1 MAHLTS
7 SRHPDYDAW
16 APFWRLARQAYEG
29 SEEIKAEGTAY
40 LPMPGGF
47 RQAPDPEAAYAAYV
61 ERAVY
66 PEIIAPTIRGMAGV
80 MHAKPASY
88 ELPSSMEY
96 LLEEA
101 SRDNLTLDALH
112 RRITREVLQVGRYG
126 LLADMPAEGV
136 PLAYIAGYTA
146 ECIVNWDTGED
157 GRLNMVL
164 LNESGYERDPETYE
178 WDVARAWRLLELD
191 EAGLYVVRRF
201 REEGGNIIELEPV
214 EPVMAGG
221 ARLDFIP
228 FTFID
233 SNDLTP
239 EPDEIPL
246 LPLAKATIS
255 IYRLEADYRR
265 ALYLTAQPTPVII
278 GAFDEF
284 QDPPPM
290 TIGSAVPW
298 IIPPPGDAKFL
309 EFSGAALAAQR
320 QAILDEMERAV
331 QLGARLLAD
340 QTGQQESGEARRLR
354 YASES
359 ATLTSIAQNVASGL
373 EAVLRHIAVWTGA
386 DPDSVAI
393 TPNLQFNET
402 RLAPQEVDALVRAWQ
417 AGGFSY
423 DTLFSNM
430 QRGGIVADDRT
441 LEEEQEAIER
451 EGGGLGLIG
460 REAEA
465 DAFSE

>member
-16 APFWRLARQAYEG
+16 APFWKLARQAYEG

-40 LPMPGGF
+40 LPMPSGF

-66 PEIIAPTIRGMAGV
+66 PEIVAPTIRGMAGV

-88 ELPSSMEY
+88 ELPPSMEY

-112 RRITREVLQVGRYG
+112 RRITREILQVGRYG
-126 LLADMPAEGV
+126 LLADMPAEGA

-146 ECIVNWDTGED
+146 ECILNWDTADD
-157 GRLNMVL
+157 GRLSMVL
-164 LNESGYERDPETYE
+164 LNESGYERNPETYG

-201 REEGGNIIELEPV
+201 REEGGDIVELDPV

-228 FTFID
+228 FVFID

-246 LPLAKATIS
+246 LPLAKATIN

-309 EFSGAALAAQR
+309 EFSGAALSAQR

-359 ATLTSIAQNVASGL
+359 ATLTSIAQNVGSGL
-373 EAVLRHIAVWTGA
+373 EKALRY
-386 DPDSVAI
+386 VARWLGI
-393 TPNLQFNET
+393 NEDLVTVEPNLEFSDQKLT
-402 RLAPQEVDALVRAWQ
+402 PQEVDALVRGWQ
-417 AGGFSY
+417 SGAYSH
-423 DTLFSNM
+423 DTLFANL
-430 QRGGIVADDRT
+430 QRGGLIAEGRT
-441 LEEEQEAIER
+441 LEEEQEAIDR

-465 DAFSE
+465 NAFSE